1 MLPLETCRVVAQPVK
16 PSPTKA
22 SNIIDI
28 DINVSLV
35 TIFSPARH
43 RGRIFGEH
51 GSAHKYGFDMPV
63 SAGDMAHGTRA
74 VESLG
79 DLGSLFA
86 YHDSLVVFDF
96 GWNLSIK

>member
-1 MLPLETCRVVAQPVK
+1 
-16 PSPTKA
+16 
-22 SNIIDI
+22 
-28 DINVSLV
+28 
-35 TIFSPARH
+35 
-43 RGRIFGEH
+43 
-51 GSAHKYGFDMPV
+51 MPV
-63 SAGDMAHGTRA
+63 SAGDIAQGTRA

>member
-1 MLPLETCRVVAQPVK
+1 MPLETWRVVAQAVN

-22 SNIIDI
+22 SNTIDI
-28 DINVSLV
+28 EINVSLV
-35 TIFSPARH
+35 TIFSPAR
-43 RGRIFGEH
+43 RSGRIFGQH
-51 GSAHKYGFDMPV
+51 GAAHKYGFDMPV
-63 SAGDMAHGTRA
+63 SAGDMAQGTRA

-86 YHDSLVVFDF
+86 YHDLLVVFDF